1 MRKLLALL
9 VKTMFDISYFMVLL
23 VLIMYIFALLGMQM
37 FANQYAFDE
46 HGAHVSVHEHLERGV
61 AVDIPRAHYD
71 TLLWSMTTV
80 FQVLSGENWNTVMYD
95 CIRSVGWIAVAYY
108 LALIIVGMFVVLNL
122 FLAILLNNFS
132 GLTED
137 DDGEPGTLAPKKLE
151 PESPGGSL
159 GSR

>member
-1 MRKLLALL
+1 M
-9 VKTMFDISYFMVLL
+9 
-23 VLIMYIFALLGMQM
+23 
-37 FANQYAFDE
+37 
-46 HGAHVSVHEHLERGV
+46 SVHEHLERGV

-95 CIRSVGWIAVAYY
+95 GIRSVGWIAVAYF
-108 LALIIVGMFVVLNL
+108 LALIFVGMFVVLNL

-151 PESPGGSL
+151 PESPGGGAGGGAKPARRIAVGDSEAETETASVKPSPSSQRAR
-159 GSR
+159 GR